1 MKTAYLGIDVSKGY
15 MDVAAINESGSVL
28 RCKGRFDDTYEGHA
42 DFSDLVNQM
51 MGGDASKRLVIGIE
65 STGGLERNWLMMMK
79 NNFPDAK
86 RYLLNPLAVK
96 KFGERGLHQNVTDR
110 ISALNIAQYLRLG
123 LRPEEI
129 STEPEMEGVLSYYR
143 YIRNEIGRAA
153 EIQNELHSLMMR
165 VHPELAQYCRSGF
178 PNWVLVLMQKFPTA
192 EKLAKAGVGRVSK
205 IPHITPERA
214 GSLIAAAKVS
224 VASQGDSLTARTV
237 KLLCEKILK
246 SLKEIDDMKK
256 ELTDY
261 MKDDPVVKVWITFPG
276 IGIWSATALKLEFG
290 AIERFHSSEAAV
302 AYSGLDPCVCQSGDG
317 LKNRGISKRGRRQI
331 RGILYPAMLSAIRH
345 NKVIAEF
352 YSRLRSKGKTHL
364 VAAVACMRKAI
375 SVLYAMSL
383 TGKPFDADYQEKLRA
398 RIPEKSEAPVEEVS
412 EKART
417 SYPETPSEDNSEKA
431 RAHIPETPVENKS
444 EKAITSY
451 PESIIDDYPADSINI
466 HPKTTG
472 ETSPE
477 STGKQQE
484 RESGKCPKAANCKLS
499 KPIGCNPSKPA
510 NEKNQGIEKGRER
523 SFDGCNPS
531 KPANEKNLPS
541 LNAPISRREAKKRR
555 EKLRILT
562 G

>member
-15 MDVAAINESGSVL
+15 MDVAAVNESGSVL

-42 DFSDLVNQM
+42 DFSALVNQM
-51 MGGDASKRLVIGIE
+51 MGGDASKRLVIGLE
-65 STGGLERNWLMMMK
+65 STGGLERNWLK
-79 NNFPDAK
+79 LVKDAFPDAK

-129 STEPEMEGVLSYYR
+129 SPEPEMEGVLSYYR
-143 YIRNEIGRAA
+143 YIRNEISRAA
-153 EIQNELHSLMMR
+153 DMQNELHSLMMR

-178 PNWVLVLMQKFPTA
+178 PRWVLLLMVKFPTA
-192 EKLAKAGVGRVSK
+192 GKLARAKTNQVSK
-205 IPHITPERA
+205 IPGITPDRA
-214 GSLIAAAKVS
+214 ESLIAAAKVS

-256 ELTDY
+256 ELTDHL
-261 MKDDPVVKVWITFPG
+261 KDDPAVKVWVTFPG

-345 NKVIAEF
+345 NKVIKEF
-352 YSRLRSKGKTHL
+352 YSRLRSKGKAHL

-375 SVLYAMSL
+375 SVLYAMAL
-383 TGKPFDADYQEKLRA
+383 TGKPFDAEYQEKLTA

-417 SYPETPSEDNSEKA
+417 SYPET
-431 RAHIPETPVENKS
+431 
-444 EKAITSY
+444 
-451 PESIIDDYPADSINI
+451 IIDDYPANSINI

-510 NEKNQGIEKGRER
+510 NEKN
-523 SFDGCNPS
+523 
-531 KPANEKNLPS
+531 LPS

-555 EKLRILT
+555 EKLRILA